1 MQTQDPRLAGVLR
14 QHAHTTRLFGV
25 DFIPIGRGGEAS
37 VAPDAHLSPNPAPA
51 PTETLISE
59 QPQPPASA
67 GEARSVPSKT
77 AARSTTRKSPRAGDA
92 AAALEKIR
100 ELYERDA
107 PHASFVTSF
116 ENIVFGEGS
125 PSARLMFVGEAPG
138 AEEDKTGRPFVGRAG
153 QLLDK
158 MIEAMG
164 LKREEVYIANVLK
177 TRPPNN
183 ATPTTEESR
192 LCAPYLYAQ
201 IGAIRPEFIVTL
213 GLPSTRLLLDS
224 TEAMG
229 RLRGRWHEFVVP
241 EALPP
246 ALLDIISPLGGPG
259 RRVRIMPTYHPA
271 YLLRSYTT
279 ENRAKVWA
287 DLRMVVDE
295 MG

>member
-1 MQTQDPRLAGVLR
+1 MQSQMQSQDPKLAAVLR

-25 DFIPIGRGGEAS
+25 DFIPIGRGVAAAS
-37 VAPDAHLSPNPAPA
+37 LSVSSEISAAPSIEP
-51 PTETLISE
+51 E
-59 QPQPPASA
+59 PPVIA
-67 GEARSVPSKT
+67 GETPAVPSKT
-77 AARSTTRKSPRAGDA
+77 AKRTASGRADASGDP
-92 AAALEKIR
+92 AAALQQIR
-100 ELYERDA
+100 ELYELDT
-107 PHASFVTSF
+107 PHASFVTEF
-116 ENIVFGEGS
+116 QNIVFGEGS
-125 PSARLMFVGEAPG
+125 ASARLMFVGEAPG

-229 RLRGRWHEFVVP
+229 RLRGRWHEFAVP
-241 EALPP
+241 KALPP
-246 ALLDIISPLGGPG
+246 NLAAVISPLGGVG
-259 RRVRIMPTYHPA
+259 HRVRVMPTYHPA
-271 YLLRSYTT
+271 FLLRQYTT

>member
-1 MQTQDPRLAGVLR
+1 MQDQNAKFGAVLR

-25 DFIPIGRGGEAS
+25 DFIPIGRG
-37 VAPDAHLSPNPAPA
+37 VAPSAAPA
-51 PTETLISE
+51 VAKA
-59 QPQPPASA
+59 PQPPASA
-67 GEARSVPSKT
+67 GEAPAVPSKT
-77 AARSTTRKSPRAGDA
+77 AKRTASGRSGASGDP
-92 AAALEKIR
+92 AAALQKIR
-100 ELYERDA
+100 ELYELDA
-107 PHASFVTSF
+107 PHASFVTEF
-116 ENIVFGEGS
+116 QNIVFGEGS

-177 TRPPNN
+177 TRPPKN

-224 TEAMG
+224 TEAMA
-229 RLRGRWHEFVVP
+229 RLRGRWHEFAVP

-246 ALLDIISPLGGPG
+246 KLAEVISPLGGVG
-259 RRVRIMPTYHPA
+259 HKVRVMPTYHPA
-271 YLLRSYTT
+271 FLLRQYTT

>member
-1 MQTQDPRLAGVLR
+1 MQNPLQSQDPKLGAVLR

-25 DFIPIGRGGEAS
+25 DFIPIGRG
-37 VAPDAHLSPNPAPA
+37 VAPSAAPA
-51 PTETLISE
+51 LAEA
-59 QPQPPASA
+59 PQPPASA
-67 GEARSVPSKT
+67 GEAPAVPSKT
-77 AARSTTRKSPRAGDA
+77 AKRTVSGRSGASGDP
-92 AAALEKIR
+92 AAALAKIR
-100 ELYERDA
+100 ELYELDA
-107 PHASFVTSF
+107 PHASFVTEF
-116 ENIVFGEGS
+116 QNIVFGEGS

-164 LKREEVYIANVLK
+164 LKREQVYIANVLK

-213 GLPSTRLLLDS
+213 GLPSTRLLLES

-229 RLRGRWHEFVVP
+229 SLRGRWHEFAVP
-241 EALPP
+241 DALPP
-246 ALLDIISPLGGPG
+246 KLAAVISPLGGVG
-259 RRVRIMPTYHPA
+259 HKVRVMPTYHPA
-271 YLLRSYTT
+271 FLLRQYTT